1 MLRTVVLLVT
11 LLFATT
17 ARAQDI
23 VLVGGTVIDGT
34 GTERVQA
41 NVRIRDERIVRIGD
55 FVPDVGDTVVDVTG
69 LIVAPGFVDIHNH
82 SAGGIQEE
90 PAATS
95 QIAQGITTL
104 ALGPDG
110 GGTFEVQELLD
121 EIEANPPAPNVLT
134 FVGHGTVRRHVLGD
148 AFKRRASDQEINEM
162 EELVEQAMREGAY
175 GLSSGLEYD
184 PGFYSSADEVI
195 RLANIASRHDGI
207 YMSHIRDES
216 YQVLDAINEAIEV
229 GRRAN
234 LPVQISHIKLGTVE
248 VWGKTDEV
256 FALIEQARAEGVDV
270 TADAYPY
277 NAWSSGIT
285 VLVPSREF
293 DDVDAVRKGIADV
306 GGPGT
311 ILITRS
317 EAHPEYNFRTLEEIA
332 DDREM
337 TDVEL
342 YMEIVREGGASV
354 VCSSMT
360 EEDVT
365 AFLAHPNV
373 MVSSDGGINARH
385 PRGAGTFPRILS
397 KYVRDEEALTLEQA
411 IHKMAA
417 MPAERLGLEGRGV
430 LAEGA
435 WADIIAFDPET
446 VIDRSTF
453 QSPFDPAEGIVYV
466 FVNGTLVWDEG
477 EITEARPG
485 LVMRKGNQE
494 PR

>member
-1 MLRTVVLLVT
+1 MLRAVVLVVIF
-11 LLFATT
+11 LFATT
-17 ARAQDI
+17 AWAQDI
-23 VLVGGTVIDGT
+23 VLVGGTVVDGT

-41 NVRIRDERIVRIGD
+41 HVRIRDARIVEIGD
-55 FVPDVGDTVVDVTG
+55 FEPGVRDTVVDVTG

-82 SAGGIQEE
+82 SAGGIQAE
-90 PAATS
+90 PAAIS

-110 GGTFEVQELLD
+110 GGPFKVKELLD
-121 EIEANPPAPNVLT
+121 DIEANPPAPNVLT
-134 FVGHGTVRRHVLGD
+134 FVGHGTVRRHVLAD
-148 AFKRRASDQEINEM
+148 DFKRKASDLEINQM
-162 EELVEQAMREGAY
+162 EELVEAAMREGAY

-195 RLANIASRHDGI
+195 RLANIASRHNGI

-216 YQVLDAINEAIEV
+216 YEVLDAIGEAIEV

-256 FALIEQARAEGVDV
+256 FAMIEEARAEGVDV
-270 TADAYPY
+270 AADAYPY
-277 NAWSSGIT
+277 NAWSSNIL

-293 DDVDAVRKGIADV
+293 DNPDAVRKGIDDV

-317 EAHPEYNFRTLEEIA
+317 QAHPEYNFKTLEEIA
-332 DDREM
+332 EERDM

-342 YMEIVREGGASV
+342 YMEIVAEGGASV

-360 EEDVT
+360 AEDVRT
-365 AFLAHPNV
+365 FLTHPNV

-385 PRGAGTFPRILS
+385 PRGAGTFPRVLS
-397 KYVRDEEALTLEQA
+397 KFVREEEAMTLEQA

-430 LAEGA
+430 LTEGA
-435 WADIIAFDPET
+435 WADVIAFNPET

-453 QSPFDPAEGIVYV
+453 QDPFVQAEGIEYV
-466 FVNGTLVWDEG
+466 FVNGTLVWDQG

-485 LVMRKGNQE
+485 RVMRRGN
-494 PR
+494 

>member
-11 LLFATT
+11 FLFAST

-23 VLVGGTVIDGT
+23 VLVGGTLIDGT
-34 GTERVQA
+34 GTDRVRA
-41 NVRIRDERIVRIGD
+41 NLRIRGERIVEIGD
-55 FVPDVGDTVVDVTG
+55 FVPGVRDTVVDVTG

-110 GGTFEVQELLD
+110 GGPFEVKEMLD
-121 EIEANPPAPNVLT
+121 AIEANPPAPNVLT
-134 FVGHGTVRRHVLGD
+134 FVGHGTVRRHVLAED
-148 AFKRRASDQEINEM
+148 FKRQASDQEINLM
-162 EELVEQAMREGAY
+162 EDLVEQAMREGAY

-184 PGFYSSADEVI
+184 PGFYSSATEVI
-195 RLANIASRHDGI
+195 RLASIASRHDGI

-216 YQVLDAINEAIEV
+216 YEVLDAIGEAIEV

-248 VWGKTDEV
+248 VWGRTDEV
-256 FALIEQARAEGVDV
+256 FRMIEEARAEGIDV
-270 TADAYPY
+270 AADAYPY

-293 DDVDAVRKGIADV
+293 DDPAAVRKGIDDV

-317 EAHPEYNFRTLEEIA
+317 REHPEYSFKTLEEIA
-332 DDREM
+332 EEREM

-342 YMEIVREGGASV
+342 YMEIVAEGGASV

-360 EEDVT
+360 ADDVQ
-365 AFLAHPNV
+365 AFLTHPNV

-385 PRGAGTFPRILS
+385 PRGAGTFPRVLA
-397 KYVRDEEALTLEQA
+397 KFVREEEVLTLEQA

-417 MPAERLGLEGRGV
+417 MPAERLGLEDRGV
-430 LAEGA
+430 LTEGA
-435 WADIIAFDPET
+435 WADVIAFNPET

-453 QSPFDPAEGIVYV
+453 QDPFVMAEGIEYV
-466 FVNGTLVWDEG
+466 FVNGTLVWEEG

-485 LVMRKGNQE
+485 LVLRRGN
-494 PR
+494 

>member
-1 MLRTVVLLVT
+1 MLRAVVFVVMF
-11 LLFATT
+11 LFATP
-17 ARAQDI
+17 AWAQDI
-23 VLVGGTVIDGT
+23 VLVGGTVVDGT

-41 NVRIRDERIVRIGD
+41 NVRIRDARIVEIGD
-55 FVPDVGDTVVDVTG
+55 FEPGARDTVVDVTG

-82 SAGGIQEE
+82 SAGGIQAE
-90 PAATS
+90 PAAIS

-110 GGTFEVQELLD
+110 GGPFKVEELLD

-134 FVGHGTVRRHVLGD
+134 FVGHGTVRRHVLAD
-148 AFKRRASDQEINEM
+148 DFKRKASDLEINQM
-162 EELVEQAMREGAY
+162 EELVEAAMREGAY

-195 RLANIASRHDGI
+195 RLANIASRHNGI

-216 YQVLDAINEAIEV
+216 YEVLDAIGEAIEV

-256 FALIEQARAEGVDV
+256 FAMIEEARAEGVDV
-270 TADAYPY
+270 AADAYPY

-293 DDVDAVRKGIADV
+293 DNPEAVRKGIDDV

-317 EAHPEYNFRTLEEIA
+317 EAHPEYNFKTLEEIA
-332 DDREM
+332 EERDM

-342 YMEIVREGGASV
+342 YMEIVAEGGANV

-360 EEDVT
+360 AEDVRT
-365 AFLAHPNV
+365 FLTHPNV

-385 PRGAGTFPRILS
+385 PRGAGTFPRVLARF
-397 KYVRDEEALTLEQA
+397 VREEEAMTLEQA

-430 LAEGA
+430 LTEGA
-435 WADIIAFDPET
+435 WADVIAFNPET

-453 QSPFDPAEGIVYV
+453 QDPFVQAEGIEYV
-466 FVNGTLVWDEG
+466 WVNGALVWDKG

-485 LVMRKGNQE
+485 RVMRRGN
-494 PR
+494 